1 MAHEPGPIA
10 RRWESLAAGV
20 RFAIVFVVTSP
31 LLYELHIHF
40 LNQPEGRGAFYGVFW
55 GAVAGLI
62 MLLATHSE
70 QLKRQRA
77 AQREL
82 EAEPKQD
89 EGTPS

>member
-1 MAHEPGPIA
+1 MVKQPGPIA

-20 RFAIVFVVTSP
+20 RFAIVFLISSP

-40 LNQPEGRGAFYGVFW
+40 LNQPKGRGAFYGVFW

-77 AQREL
+77 AQRER
-82 EAEPKQD
+82 ED

>member
-1 MAHEPGPIA
+1 MASGPGPIA

-20 RFAIVFVVTSP
+20 RFAIVFVVSSP

-40 LNQPEGRGAFYGVFW
+40 LNQPKGRGAFYGVFW

-70 QLKRQRA
+70 QLKRARA
-77 AQREL
+77 AKAERDE
-82 EAEPKQD
+82 EA
-89 EGTPS
+89 PS

>member
-1 MAHEPGPIA
+1 MAREPGSIA
-10 RRWESLAAGV
+10 RRWESLTAVV
-20 RFAIVFVVTSP
+20 RFAIVFVISSP
-31 LLYELHIHF
+31 LLYELHIHW

-77 AQREL
+77 AERERDGDR
-82 EAEPKQD
+82 PPD

>member
-1 MAHEPGPIA
+1 MATGPGPIA

-20 RFAIVFVVTSP
+20 RFAIVFVVSSP

-40 LNQPEGRGAFYGVFW
+40 LNQPKGRGAFYGVFW

-77 AQREL
+77 AKTER
-82 EAEPKQD
+82 D
-89 EGTPS
+89 EETPS

>member
-1 MAHEPGPIA
+1 MTNEPGPIA

-55 GAVAGLI
+55 GAVAALI

-77 AQREL
+77 AQRERDG
-82 EAEPKQD
+82 EQD